1 MKVYFKEIFTDA
13 NGRPEIKMLLA
24 VPLFFAAIV
33 YVIVT
38 SNLAVFGVL
47 MGTAL
52 SLFGFATAGDAA
64 IDKK

>member
-1 MKVYFKEIFTDA
+1 MEFIKEIFTDA
-13 NGRPEIKMLLA
+13 NGRPEIKMVLA

-33 YVIVT
+33 YVIIT
-38 SNLAVFGVL
+38 ANLAVFGVL

>member
-1 MKVYFKEIFTDA
+1 MQFLKEIFTDA
-13 NGRPEIKMLLA
+13 NGRPEIKMVLA